1 VSEGVFQTDREIFNN
16 SVWKNVLKFRL
27 FFYIYGNAVY
37 AEAGKDYSGIHLNR
51 GQFLRS
57 YRKLQEDLEYIENH
71 AVKNYSL
78 SQIKMNVLKLVQ
90 EKRIKVE
97 VVQLGTLFTVCNY
110 EEYQGFERFKNGSIE
125 QRKNSVRTDK
135 EQMKNNNKNDKN
147 DKKDKNGKESK
158 DIGALITE
166 FAIDEGLKTAI
177 QDFIEMRK
185 LKRKPPTERAMKDI
199 FKKLNTLSPDI
210 DTQVKILERSI
221 INSWTDIYPLKEEQ
235 QNSNPFM

>member
-1 VSEGVFQTDREIFNN
+1 LDGWIKLHRKLLENPII
-16 SVWKNVLKFRL
+16 KNPQLL
-27 FFYIYGNAVY
+27 QLAIYCLLNANHKPKK
-37 AEAGKDYSGIHLNR
+37 AFWGKDEIDVQK
-51 GQFLRS
+51 GQFITGRYELAKDLKCKPITIYKRMLR
-57 YRKLQEDLEYIENH
+57 
-71 AVKNYSL
+71 L
-78 SQIKMNVLKLVQ
+78 SKTDFCNIK
-90 EKRIKVE
+90 
-97 VVQLGTLFTVCNY
+97 
-110 EEYQGFERFKNGSIE
+110 S
-125 QRKNSVRTDK
+125 
-135 EQMKNNNKNDKN
+135 NNKNTLVTIVNWELYQSDETESNINSNNKVTTKEQQSNTTKN
-147 DKKDKNGKESK
+147 VRSKEVKKESK

-210 DTQVKILERSI
+210 DTQIKILERSI